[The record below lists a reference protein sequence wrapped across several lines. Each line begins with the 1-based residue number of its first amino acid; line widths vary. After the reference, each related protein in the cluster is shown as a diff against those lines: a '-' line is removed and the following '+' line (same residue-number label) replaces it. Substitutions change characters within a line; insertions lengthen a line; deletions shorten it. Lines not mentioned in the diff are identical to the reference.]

1 MAPARRLRSYLTR
14 NEVASLLRSTQKSPR
29 HGARNH
35 AMILIACRHA
45 DRDSPKQHHQSHK
58 ENQAIAPGTRTIWSP
73 VYYCAMSA
81 DPIVY
86 CLERVTDYRD
96 FERLCSALMA
106 GAGYPCLDPLGGTG
120 DEGRDAIIRSDD
132 AGRKIGFAYTV
143 RADWRVKLGQDC
155 KRVREMG
162 HDPAVFVFACTE
174 PLSASEKDDAH
185 ALVAKICGSKLDL
198 FDLERLRVQ
207 LVSPQ
212 RHLIAQHPSIF
223 APPFFP
229 QRGGQSIAE
238 SRDTLLIDHVAADHA
253 LATWLARRLSLAGFR
268 SWCNGTAPLA
278 GESADET
285 VRRLLE
291 VRAKQYLPVIT
302 PASLSDIMFLE
313 RCTIAGTTEDLVLPC
328 AVVAAADQRMPTRVS
343 KLAPADFS
351 GSWKVGLSQVLARLG
366 TLGIKPDLD
375 PDRARQIALGD
386 YLPTRVTTA
395 TPEPV
400 FANVFPLNLPETMLI
415 YDLREQ
421 LNDGVFLELRKRWA
435 FVEFAP
441 RRLVA
446 FTPPPKDAIPAARV
460 ERTPE
465 FVWREFPERL
475 GTKSADLA
483 KELARRSLEVA
494 CAQKGL
500 ALCTDRKVFYFPKL
514 ENGEWNQS
522 IQHVDG
528 RSTTVYLT
536 GERTKRSGQQTT
548 TFLYQLA
555 PRFLPRYEDDGSWN
569 VVVRI
574 YVRVTTAEGAL
585 FEGKD
590 IGRHRKRV
598 TRSWWNQQWLPRLL
612 GVVQALQTSQGLIEV
627 GEIGHT
633 VQMQTKP
640 LSWQCPVGLDVV
652 ALSSMADIGEELAQS
667 RARDDDDDDDDT
679 EAAAAAPEG
688 EGPHAA

>member
-1 MAPARRLRSYLTR
+1 
-14 NEVASLLRSTQKSPR
+14 
-29 HGARNH
+29 
-35 AMILIACRHA
+35 
-45 DRDSPKQHHQSHK
+45 
-58 ENQAIAPGTRTIWSP
+58 
-73 VYYCAMSA
+73 MSA

-132 AGRKIGFAYTV
+132 GGRKIGFAYTV
-143 RADWRVKLGQDC
+143 RADWRAKLVQDC
-155 KRVREMG
+155 RRVREMG
-162 HDPAVFVFACTE
+162 HDPKVFVFVCTA

-185 ALVAKICGSKLDL
+185 ATVEKVFGWKLDL

-229 QRGGQSIAE
+229 QRGGQSIVE
-238 SRDTLLIDHVAADHA
+238 SRDTLLIDHVAVDHA

-268 SWCNGTAPLA
+268 TWCNGTAPLA
-278 GESADET
+278 GENADET
-285 VRRLLE
+285 VRKLLD
-291 VRAKQYLPVIT
+291 VRANQYLPVIT
-302 PASLSDIMFLE
+302 AASLSDSVFLE
-313 RCTIAGTTEDLVLPC
+313 RCTIAGTKEGSVLPC
-328 AVVAAADQRMPTRVS
+328 TVASAADPRLPTRMS
-343 KLAPADFS
+343 KLVAADFS
-351 GSWKVGLSQVLARLG
+351 RSWDLGLRQVLARLG
-366 TLGIKPDLD
+366 TLGIKPNLD
-375 PDRARQIALGD
+375 PDRARQIAVGD

-395 TPEPV
+395 MPEPV
-400 FANVFPLNLPETMLI
+400 FANVFPLTLPETMLI

-421 LNDGVFLELRKRWA
+421 MNDGAFLELRKQWA

-465 FVWREFPERL
+465 FVWREFPDRL
-475 GTKSADLA
+475 GKKSTDLA

-500 ALCTDRKVFYFPKL
+500 ELCTDRNVFYFPKRDDV
-514 ENGEWNQS
+514 EWNQP

-536 GERTKRSGQQTT
+536 GERTKRSGQRST

-555 PRFLPRYEDDGSWN
+555 PRFLPRYENDGTWN
-569 VVVRI
+569 VVVKI
-574 YVRVTTAEGAL
+574 YVRVTNEEGAL
-585 FEGKD
+585 FQGKE

-598 TRSWWNQQWLPRLL
+598 TRSWWNQQWLARLL
-612 GVVQALQTSQGLIEV
+612 GVVQALQTSHGLIEV
-627 GEIGHT
+627 GDGGHR
-633 VQMQTKP
+633 VQMRTKP
-640 LSWQCPVGLDVV
+640 LSWLCPVGLDVV
-652 ALSSMADIGEELAQS
+652 SLSTMADLGEELAQT
-667 RARDDDDDDDDT
+667 RARDDDEDGDDT
-679 EAAAAAPEG
+679 EAAAIDPES
-688 EGPHAA
+688 EEPHST

>member
-1 MAPARRLRSYLTR
+1 
-14 NEVASLLRSTQKSPR
+14 
-29 HGARNH
+29 
-35 AMILIACRHA
+35 
-45 DRDSPKQHHQSHK
+45 
-58 ENQAIAPGTRTIWSP
+58 
-73 VYYCAMSA
+73 MSA

-86 CLERVTDYRD
+86 CLERVTDYRN

-106 GAGYPCLDPLGGTG
+106 GAGYACLDPLGGTG
-120 DEGRDAIIRSDD
+120 DEGRDAIIRNDD
-132 AGRKIGFAYTV
+132 AGRRKIGFAYTV
-143 RADWRVKLGQDC
+143 RADWHVKLGQDC

-162 HDPAVFVFACTE
+162 HDPDVFVFVCTE

-185 ALVAKICGSKLDL
+185 ALVEKTYRWKLDL

-238 SRDTLLIDHVAADHA
+238 SRDTLLIDHVPADHA
-253 LATWLARRLSLAGFR
+253 LATWLSRRLSLAGFR
-268 SWCNGTAPLA
+268 TWCNGTAPLA
-278 GESADET
+278 GENADET
-285 VRRLLE
+285 VRKLLD
-291 VRAKQYLPVIT
+291 VRANQYLPVIT
-302 PASLSDIMFLE
+302 AASLSDSVLLE
-313 RCTIAGTTEDLVLPC
+313 RCTIAATKEDFVVPC
-328 AVVAAADQRMPTRVS
+328 ALAAAGDPRLPSRLS

-351 GSWKVGLSQVLARLG
+351 ASWNVGLSQVLARLS
-366 TLGIKPDLD
+366 TLGVKPALS
-375 PDRARQIALGD
+375 PDRGRQIALGD

-400 FANVFPLNLPETMLI
+400 FANVFPLKLPETMLI

-421 LNDGVFLELRKRWA
+421 LNEVAFLELRKQWA

-446 FTPPPKDAIPAARV
+446 FTPPPKDAIPAVRV
-460 ERTPE
+460 DRTPE
-465 FVWREFPERL
+465 FVWRESPDRL
-475 GTKSADLA
+475 GKKSTDVA

-500 ALCTDRKVFYFPKL
+500 ALCTDRRVFYFPKPD
-514 ENGEWNQS
+514 NGEWNQS

-536 GERTKRSGQQTT
+536 GERTKRSGQRSTK
-548 TFLYQLA
+548 FLYQLA
-555 PRFLPRYEDDGSWN
+555 PRFLPMYNDDRTWN

-612 GVVQALQTSQGLIEV
+612 GVVQALQTSKGVIQV

-633 VQMQTKP
+633 VQMQTNP

-652 ALSSMADIGEELAQS
+652 SLSGMVDIGEELAQS
-667 RARDDDDDDDDT
+667 RARDDDDDDDGSDAT
-679 EAAAAAPEG
+679 AAAAELEG
-688 EGPHAA
+688 RPSA